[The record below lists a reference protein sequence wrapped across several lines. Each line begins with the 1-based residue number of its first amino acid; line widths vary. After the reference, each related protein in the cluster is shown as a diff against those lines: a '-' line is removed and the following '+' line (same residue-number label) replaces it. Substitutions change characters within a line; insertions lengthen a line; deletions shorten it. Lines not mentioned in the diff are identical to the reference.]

1 MEYQE
6 FVRAVK
12 EEVNRK
18 LEGGMKAV
26 IYKAVKNNGKEN
38 NVLFQAK

>member
-18 LEGGMKAV
+18 LEGEIKPSF
-26 IYKAVKNNGKEN
+26 IR
-38 NVLFQAK
+38 Q

>member
-18 LEGGMKAV
+18 LEGGMKPV